1 MSLRARL
8 KKLNLRAKMS
18 LAILGVLV
26 PVFSLLAFSA
36 HFFLRP
42 TLLREIEQIGV
53 SAGKTLA
60 SEIIAQRLFQKVN
73 REVVIESRVREFLYL
88 QPNIRRIEVFGKDP
102 VSGKNILVASS
113 IEEDPEDVKFEAPEI
128 SKITTELHE
137 DRDGPERGWDVWVP
151 IVSSAIVSE
160 PRTDLKVDAKGEV
173 KVDPKKEV
181 RFVEPK
187 PIGSI
192 RVVVSINLVSRLARL
207 ISNVSMLG
215 GLACVILLYFLLNGA
230 LRKTIENDRKLLA
243 AELKNLALSEQLHE
257 TERSL
262 LNLEKFAVLGQLT
275 ASFAHEIGTPL
286 NAIGG
291 HLSLLKEEVS
301 PPTPGSSDR
310 IGIIEGQLEK
320 IAGIVRGFLQ
330 NTAKPVSQRQLVD
343 ANQLIEKTLSIVRP
357 RVESLSV
364 RVDRNFDR
372 SLGPIRL
379 VPVDLEQVLLN
390 LFNNS
395 LDSIR
400 SKASVESFK
409 REIYL
414 GTSLRKEG
422 SNEFLKISIRDT
434 GEGIP
439 HEDLGRVFQPFF
451 TTKGPGEGTGLG
463 LAICREL
470 VTKYHGTLSINSKEG
485 EWTEV
490 VLDLPYGVES

>member
-1 MSLRARL
+1 MSF
-8 KKLNLRAKMS
+8 
-18 LAILGVLV
+18 AILAVLV

-36 HFFLRP
+36 HFFVRP

-60 SEIIAQRLFQKVN
+60 SEITAQRLFQHAN
-73 REVVIESRVREFLYL
+73 REQVIESRVREFLYL
-88 QPNIRRIEVFGKDP
+88 QPNIRRIDVYAKVP
-102 VSGKNILVASS
+102 VSGKNILVTSS
-113 IEEDPEDVKFEAPEI
+113 IEEDPADVHSEAPEI
-128 SKITTELHE
+128 TNITTLLEE
-137 DRDGPERGWDVWVP
+137 DRDGPERGWDIWVP
-151 IVSSAIVSE
+151 VLNTSVPQKIVGS
-160 PRTDLKVDAKGEV
+160 
-173 KVDPKKEV
+173 V
-181 RFVEPK
+181 RV
-187 PIGSI
+187 G
-192 RVVVSINLVSRLARL
+192 VSINLVSRLARL
-207 ISNVSMLG
+207 ISNVSIVG
-215 GLACVILLYFLLNGA
+215 GIAGVILLYFLLNAA
-230 LRKTIENDRKLLA
+230 LRKTIANDRKLR
-243 AELKNLALSEQLHE
+243 EVEQKNLVLSEQLHE

-291 HLSLLKEEVS
+291 HLALLKEEVS
-301 PPTPGSSDR
+301 PLTTGTKGR

-343 ANQLIEKTLSIVRP
+343 PHHLIEKTLSIVRP
-357 RVESLSV
+357 RVESLFV
-364 RVDRNFDR
+364 NIERDFDR
-372 SLGPIRL
+372 SLGPIRM

-400 SKASVESFK
+400 TKGGRSDSSGELSL
-409 REIYL
+409 R
-414 GTSLRKEG
+414 TSLRKEG
-422 SNEFLKISIRDT
+422 SNEFLHIRIRDS

-439 HEDLGRVFQPFF
+439 QNDLNRVFQPFF

-463 LAICREL
+463 LAICRDL
-470 VTKYHGTLSINSKEG
+470 VEKYQGSVSIKSKEG

-490 VLDLPYGVES
+490 ALDLPYEVEG

>member
-8 KKLNLRAKMS
+8 RKLDLRAKMS
-18 LAILGVLV
+18 VAILTVLV

-36 HFFLRP
+36 HFFVRP

-53 SAGKTLA
+53 SAAKTLS
-60 SEIIAQRLFQKVN
+60 SEIVAQRLFQHVN
-73 REVVIESRVREFLYL
+73 RESVIESRVREFLYL
-88 QPNIRRIEVFGKDP
+88 QPNIRRIEVFAKDP
-102 VSGKNILVASS
+102 ASGKNILVASS
-113 IEEDPEDVKFEAPEI
+113 IEEDPEDVRFEAPEVT
-128 SKITTELHE
+128 KIITELNE

-151 IVSSAIVSE
+151 ILSTSL
-160 PRTDLKVDAKGEV
+160 P
-173 KVDPKKEV
+173 PKAV
-181 RFVEPK
+181 
-187 PIGSI
+187 GSV
-192 RVVVSINLVSRLARL
+192 RVVVSINLVSQLARI
-207 ISNVSMLG
+207 ISNISMLG
-215 GLACVILLYFLLNGA
+215 GGAGVILLYFLLNGA
-230 LRKTIENDRKLLA
+230 LRKTIENDRKLRE
-243 AELKNLALSEQLHE
+243 AEQKNLVLSEQLHE

-291 HLSLLKEEVS
+291 HLALLKKEVS
-301 PPTPGSSDR
+301 PPGSGTQDPL
-310 IGIIEGQLEK
+310 GIIEGQLAK
-320 IAGIVRGFLQ
+320 IEGIVRGFLQ
-330 NTAKPVSQRQLVD
+330 NTVKPVSQKQLVD
-343 ANQLIEKTLSIVRP
+343 PHHLIEKTLGIVRP

-364 RVDRNFDR
+364 KVDREFDR
-372 SLGPIRL
+372 SLGPIRI

-400 SKASVESFK
+400 MKGEST
-409 REIYL
+409 RELSL

-422 SNEFLKISIRDT
+422 SNEFLHIRIRDT

-439 HEDLGRVFQPFF
+439 PGDLSRVFQPFF

-463 LAICREL
+463 LAICRDL
-470 VTKYHGTLSINSKEG
+470 LAKYHGTVSIKSKEG

-490 VLDLPYGVES
+490 ALDLPYGVGA